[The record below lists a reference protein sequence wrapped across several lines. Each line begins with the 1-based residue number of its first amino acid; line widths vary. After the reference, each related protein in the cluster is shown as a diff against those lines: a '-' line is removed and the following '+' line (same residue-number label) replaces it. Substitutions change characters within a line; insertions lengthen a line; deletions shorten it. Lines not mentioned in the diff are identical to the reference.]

1 MFLLNNSNAMIETRV
16 QHKQNIMK
24 SGVSRTMLR
33 LALHEDKRVRRC
45 AAIAIGG
52 LSLGDFYPCKIKHSF
67 VELGAIP
74 PLVDMMRT
82 TQPGDEETL
91 RCSLLALN
99 SLILGETLFPKTVFR
114 CSLCCWFPIK
124 LKQFIQFIQIAM
136 HEYAIEPLL
145 KIAAGES
152 TQDIESIKQAVFSIG
167 CLSESEEVLATQQF
181 IFFLSQFLAIYFSGS
196 SSIST
201 VRCCE
206 GCVWTLFGNIQIF
219 AWRWTS
225 SCGTSHYSQKKCC
238 LFHRQFES
246 KY

>member
-1 MFLLNNSNAMIETRV
+1 MFLLLNNSNAMIETRV

-114 CSLCCWFPIK
+114 CSLCC
-124 LKQFIQFIQIAM
+124 
-136 HEYAIEPLL
+136 
-145 KIAAGES
+145 
-152 TQDIESIKQAVFSIG
+152 
-167 CLSESEEVLATQQF
+167 
-181 IFFLSQFLAIYFSGS
+181 
-196 SSIST
+196 
-201 VRCCE
+201 
-206 GCVWTLFGNIQIF
+206 
-219 AWRWTS
+219 
-225 SCGTSHYSQKKCC
+225 
-238 LFHRQFES
+238 
-246 KY
+246 